1 MFGLYVVC
9 LFHGAYLY
17 LHVLILSFLTR
28 RTSCLTQLTSSREP
42 LGEQGQ
48 EIGSRIIGFVENVKA
63 GVLGSV
69 GLALL
74 IWTVVSLMQ
83 KIETAF
89 NYIWHVAQDRPFA
102 QRFSGYFSVLV
113 IGPVLI
119 FPSAGKIGRASCRE
133 RVCRYV

>member
-28 RTSCLTQLTSSREP
+28 RTSCLTALTTFLEP

-89 NYIWHVAQDRPFA
+89 NYRSEEHTSELQSLMRITYAVFCLKKKTKNRHAK
-102 QRFSGYFSVLV
+102 L
-113 IGPVLI
+113 
-119 FPSAGKIGRASCRE
+119 
-133 RVCRYV
+133 